1 MGFLS
6 RLMGRRRGP
15 LAEREPGEDEQETP
29 RLPQPPPTP
38 TTRRPAMPDP
48 TPGSQ
53 MPEIGGTTGTRSY
66 RTPSG
71 TPSTERL
78 HNPTRPGRE
87 T

>member
-15 LAEREPGEDEQETP
+15 LSEREPEDEEQETP
-29 RLPQPPPTP
+29 RLSQPPPTP
-38 TTRRPAMPDP
+38 TTRQPRKPDP
-48 TPGSQ
+48 TPSSQ
-53 MPEIGGTTGTRSY
+53 MPDVGGATAGTPSY

-78 HNPTRPGRE
+78 HNPTRPGR
-87 T
+87 